1 MLNISSLLYFVLFIT
16 FSINFQMLQMASRIS
31 GPAPKN
37 VLFFTTITFF
47 FFFENMLFKQIQE
60 YFKIR
65 VFKKKNITYTLPF
78 KRLRSERF

>member
-47 FFFENMLFKQIQE
+47 FF
-60 YFKIR
+60 
-65 VFKKKNITYTLPF
+65 
-78 KRLRSERF
+78 